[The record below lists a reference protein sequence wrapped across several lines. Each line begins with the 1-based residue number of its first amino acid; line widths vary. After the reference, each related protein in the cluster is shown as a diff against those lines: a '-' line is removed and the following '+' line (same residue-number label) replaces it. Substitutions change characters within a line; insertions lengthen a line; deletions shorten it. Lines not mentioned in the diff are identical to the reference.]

1 MAHQWN
7 KTKKKTIFAHP
18 VGKRPRKEPL
28 FGGALQR
35 METGSEFDRSHLIA
49 ALGTR
54 HRTAAPPFKR
64 SCSRE
69 QDREING
76 LIDVLATRTP
86 SAALQT
92 IESAAGSE
100 IGPSEG
106 LSRRRASHRP
116 GFRGQFQRPLGSIGQ
131 GDSASRRLSRG
142 ISRLKPIESFDP
154 GGAWPLEM
162 L

>member
-1 MAHQWN
+1 LEQD
-7 KTKKKTIFAHP
+7 KEEDGFAHP

-28 FGGALQR
+28 FRGALQK
-35 METGSEFDRSHLIA
+35 METGSDFAIGLIA

-69 QDREING
+69 QEREING

-92 IESAAGSE
+92 IESAAG
-100 IGPSEG
+100 
-106 LSRRRASHRP
+106 
-116 GFRGQFQRPLGSIGQ
+116 
-131 GDSASRRLSRG
+131 
-142 ISRLKPIESFDP
+142 
-154 GGAWPLEM
+154 
-162 L
+162 